1 MLDVRMRLSAPRDAW
16 FDLLDTMY
24 AAPEFEGDDFPP
36 DLLGEFADDAQPDAG
51 QAPLGAEPALRVAEW
66 AFRALLER
74 SRGFHLVHAGA
85 LVHEGV
91 GVLVVGP
98 PFAGKTTLTL
108 ALVDEGLRYF
118 SDDVG
123 AVARADGRLHPFRR
137 RAGVRLPEG
146 GRQYLFP
153 GAPDGTPGPAPPAC
167 RLGWLFV
174 LEAPRAPAAGTA
186 GAWTLILDSRLAGQA
201 ERMTHRDDVRIV
213 ATSPWGGGQRLDFAV
228 TTGAVLAGAVREV
241 LGDDPDGILYLGPT
255 PRTWEPER
263 TRAARV
269 EEIPAAEAAG
279 EVMRHLLNR
288 AGKTDLEAR
297 FGPNPHLRILGEVL
311 GWLAGVRAFRVESG
325 LPRETARTLKA
336 LIASAP

>member
-1 MLDVRMRLSAPRDAW
+1 MLDVRLRLSAPDDTW
-16 FDLLDTMY
+16 FHLLDTMY
-24 AAPEFEGDDFPP
+24 AAPEFAGDDSPP
-36 DLLGEFADDAQPDAG
+36 DLLGEFADHATPDTG
-51 QAPLGAEPALRVAEW
+51 EVPLGVEPALRVAEW
-66 AFRALLER
+66 AFRALLEH
-74 SRGFHLVHAGA
+74 SRDFHLVHAGA
-85 LVHEGV
+85 LAHEGV

-146 GRQYLFP
+146 GRSYLFP
-153 GAPDGTPGPAPPAC
+153 GSPDGTPDPAPPAC

-186 GAWTLILDSRLAGQA
+186 GAWTLILDSRLTGEA
-201 ERMTHRDDVRIV
+201 ERMAHRHDVRVI

-228 TTGAVLAGAVREV
+228 TTGAMLAGAVREV
-241 LGDDPDGILYLGPT
+241 LGKDADGILYLGPT

-263 TRAARV
+263 TRTPTVAA
-269 EEIPAAEAAG
+269 IPAAEAAG

-288 AGKTDLEAR
+288 AGRTDLEVR

-311 GWLAGVRAFRVESG
+311 GWLAGVRTFRVESG
-325 LPRETARTLKA
+325 TPRETARTLKA
-336 LIASAP
+336 LIASAS